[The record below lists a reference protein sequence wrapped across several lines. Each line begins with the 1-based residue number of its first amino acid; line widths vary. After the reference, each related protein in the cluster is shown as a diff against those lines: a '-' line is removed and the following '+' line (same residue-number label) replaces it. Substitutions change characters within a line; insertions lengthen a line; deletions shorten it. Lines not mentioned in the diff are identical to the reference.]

1 VQKKLLDI
9 KDLTVSFD
17 TDEGTIKA
25 VQHVSLGIYPGE
37 IVGLVG
43 ESGCGKSVTALSIL
57 RLIPS
62 PPGKIKTG
70 EIWYQGRDLLAMDV
84 RELYQIRGRT
94 ISIIFQ
100 EPLAALSPLHRIGRQ
115 MTENLRL
122 HSGLSAKKA
131 WALAEDWLK
140 RVNIADTRER
150 MYAYP
155 FQLSGGM
162 QQRIMIAMALMLGPE
177 LIIADEPTTA
187 LDVTVQAQVF
197 KLIKE
202 MRQKQTSI
210 LLITHDMGV
219 IWEMCDRI
227 IVMYAAEIVEE
238 GSRQD
243 IFRNPAH
250 PYTRGLLQSIPQLE
264 TKLNRL
270 PAIPGYV
277 PSPLA
282 YPYGCHFQDRCPHAF
297 KKCIDVH
304 PVLTDVAERH
314 RAACFLAKKLTT
326 QPL

>member
-1 VQKKLLDI
+1 VQTKLLEI
-9 KDLTVSFD
+9 KHLSVSFE
-17 TDEGTIKA
+17 TDEGVIRA
-25 VQHVSLGIYPGE
+25 VENVSLGINPGQ

-62 PPGKIKTG
+62 PPGNIDAG
-70 EIWYQGRDLLAMDV
+70 EIWFKGHDILKLDV
-84 RELYQIRGRT
+84 RELYQIRGRA

-115 MTENLRL
+115 MLENLRL
-122 HSGLSAKKA
+122 HKDLTPKEA
-131 WALAEDWLK
+131 WSLAENWLQK
-140 RVNIADTRER
+140 VNIADPQER

-197 KLIKE
+197 KLIRE
-202 MRQKQTSI
+202 MRQEKTSI

-227 IVMYAAEIVEE
+227 VVMYAAEIVEE
-238 GSRQD
+238 GSRKD
-243 IFRNPAH
+243 IFTQAAH
-250 PYTRGLLQSIPQLE
+250 PYTRGLLQSIPKLGV
-264 TKLNRL
+264 KLNRL
-270 PAIPGYV
+270 PDIAGSV
-277 PSPLA
+277 PSPLN
-282 YPYGCHFQDRCPHAF
+282 YPQGCHFQDRCAYTF
-297 KKCIDVH
+297 NRCKEEH
-304 PVLTDVAERH
+304 PLLMRLSGGH
-314 RAACFLAKKLTT
+314 RAACFLADELKTR
-326 QPL
+326 PI